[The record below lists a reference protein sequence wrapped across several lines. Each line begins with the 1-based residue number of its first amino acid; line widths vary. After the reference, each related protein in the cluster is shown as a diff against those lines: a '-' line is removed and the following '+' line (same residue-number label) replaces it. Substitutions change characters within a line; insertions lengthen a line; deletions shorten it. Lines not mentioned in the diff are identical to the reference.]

1 MRSVPNKTRPAVPSF
16 FSATGLKKPSAQQCD
31 NRRFE
36 RKSVEAE
43 LVTPYG
49 IFPILDASAT
59 GLRIKGNTDLPKN
72 AHFSGAILYTVK
84 GQIYSQTVGLQV
96 VSKPDEANNR
106 FAISSI
112 KQPEAIR

>member
-1 MRSVPNKTRPAVPSF
+1 MPNKARPKTPSF
-16 FSATGLKKPSAQQCD
+16 FTATGLKKPSAQQCD

-36 RKSVEAE
+36 RKAVEAE

-49 IFPILDASAT
+49 VFPILDASAT
-59 GLRIKGNTDLPKN
+59 GLRIKGNTGLPKS
-72 AHFSGAILYTVK
+72 AHFSGAILYTVD

-96 VSKPDEANNR
+96 VSKPEEGNDR

-112 KQPEAIR
+112 KQPEAVR